1 LKKFIWHNRFLH
13 YDIKYLQNKIKNINV
28 SLKTCKDCNESKINK
43 LPNKASNLRA
53 KSRGDLI
60 YSDLLEFN
68 KGNKGIEGVNG
79 ENYSIIFV
87 DDFSRKIWI
96 YNIVSKRE
104 VGNIVTKF
112 FNYLK
117 NHFDL
122 DIKYFKTD
130 GAPEYSTPLLNELY
144 DKHGA
149 IHLTTGPK
157 NPEELGRSER
167 NNRSLENC
175 IKTILRYSNL
185 NLKYWPYAIKNAV
198 DIKNIIPNKSI
209 NNKIPDLEW
218 YGPHHNIRY
227 EKLRAFGCFATYDRQ
242 ENTNKL
248 HIFKKFGINQ
258 GRTENADAYKILDIQ
273 NGTIYLRRNVEFYTI
288 KFIKTKDINIFN
300 INKDIISDNIEDL
313 NDVEFYHALKI
324 VLMNLKIMRM

>member
-1 LKKFIWHNRFLH
+1 MTNM
-13 YDIKYLQNKIKNINV
+13 
-28 SLKTCKDCNESKINK
+28 ESYT
-43 LPNKASNLRA
+43 LPQA
-53 KSRGDLI
+53 
-60 YSDLLEFN
+60 
-68 KGNKGIEGVNG
+68 
-79 ENYSIIFV
+79 
-87 DDFSRKIWI
+87 
-96 YNIVSKRE
+96 
-104 VGNIVTKF
+104 
-112 FNYLK
+112 
-117 NHFDL
+117 
-122 DIKYFKTD
+122 
-130 GAPEYSTPLLNELY
+130 
-144 DKHGA
+144 
-149 IHLTTGPK
+149 PK

-167 NNRSLENC
+167 TNISLENC
-175 IKTILRYSNL
+175 IKKILRYSNL

-242 ENTNKL
+242 ENANKL